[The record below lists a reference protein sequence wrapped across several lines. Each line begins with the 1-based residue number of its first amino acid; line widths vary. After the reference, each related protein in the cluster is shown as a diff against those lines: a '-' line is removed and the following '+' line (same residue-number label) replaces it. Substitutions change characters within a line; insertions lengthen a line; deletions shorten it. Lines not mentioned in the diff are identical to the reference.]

1 MKASRYCELISRE
14 KTCLDCRDLA
24 KYLRITHYDHFI
36 TKKKRVKKV
45 EDALPFESRRMPADN
60 ADVILSVGV
69 RTLRERCDPDR
80 IMMLGF
86 VFYTETTA

>member
-1 MKASRYCELISRE
+1 MFRLQGFGKVSSNN
-14 KTCLDCRDLA
+14 T
-24 KYLRITHYDHFI
+24 LRPFYY
-36 TKKKRVKKV
+36 KKKRVKKV